1 MALVL
6 IASTLTR
13 LVGKALLK
21 EPSMHMCKSCTHVS
35 LGVRSRLIDWT
46 HIFLKWISTNT
57 LRKWGRLRVGGTLQH
72 FFDRDLPRDFFFCY
86 PELVGTTCNL
96 HLRNVMND
104 FR

>member
-21 EPSMHMCKSCTHVS
+21 EPSMHLCKSCTHVS

-46 HIFLKWISTNT
+46 HILLKWISTNT

-72 FFDRDLPRDFFFCY
+72 FFVRDFFSIRNLLGQ
-86 PELVGTTCNL
+86 LVIYTCEML
-96 HLRNVMND
+96 
-104 FR
+104 

>member
-21 EPSMHMCKSCTHVS
+21 EPSMHLCKSCTHVS

-46 HIFLKWISTNT
+46 HILLKWISTNT
-57 LRKWGRLRVGGTLQH
+57 LRKWRRLRVCGTLQH
-72 FFDRDLPRDFFFCY
+72 FFDRDFFFY
-86 PELVGTTCNL
+86 PELIGTTCNL

>member
-21 EPSMHMCKSCTHVS
+21 EPSMHLCKSCTHVS

-46 HIFLKWISTNT
+46 HTYF
-57 LRKWGRLRVGGTLQH
+57 VEAD
-72 FFDRDLPRDFFFCY
+72 FDK
-86 PELVGTTCNL
+86 
-96 HLRNVMND
+96 
-104 FR
+104 